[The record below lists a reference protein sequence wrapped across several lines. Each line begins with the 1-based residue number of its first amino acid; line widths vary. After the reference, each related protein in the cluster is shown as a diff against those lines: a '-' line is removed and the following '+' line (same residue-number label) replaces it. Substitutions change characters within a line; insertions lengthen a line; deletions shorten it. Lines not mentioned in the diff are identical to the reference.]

1 MIKSNLKL
9 LITFFIIMLLSFT
22 PLCLATDIV
31 TPISQTIQD
40 SNEQEDTTNNT
51 RYADLYISDESKYD
65 ITNTI
70 EGNVFASVDTL
81 NIESKNNSSITGN
94 VYATAKNVNIKS
106 DIKYSETE
114 KDEFGNSKIDS
125 INSVSEIC
133 GNVFVT
139 ANKFVLEPSCK
150 IDGDLYICAN
160 EVELAQ
166 NSVIYGNVFVVSN
179 SFIINSQI
187 GGDLYATTKNFDME
201 YYGFIRRDLHL
212 NSDTANI
219 NGYVYRNSFISSN
232 TIITDDEFINEQN
245 LNIENASNIIFSGE
259 VKGTANI
266 NSKSIQ
272 FKNKDSDNKNIT
284 CKILG
289 DLNYSSNT
297 ELQIQDGIVSGNI
310 NYSKYTSNSKPLLSN
325 IGEFILGLLTSLVY
339 VLVVYFIIYKFMPN
353 CKEKLSNLSM
363 RDVIICLGIGLG
375 ILILVPIISIL
386 LFITRIGGLL
396 GIILLMIY
404 ILFLILAKS
413 IFVISIASLIRKNN
427 QEESLFNS
435 IIKLS
440 VLTLI
445 LSLINLIPYFGF
457 VISVLVNLIG
467 LGLIIKSIK

>member
-31 TPISQTIQD
+31 NPISQTIQD
-40 SNEQEDTTNNT
+40 SNEQEGTTNNT

-65 ITNTI
+65 ITSTI

-245 LNIENASNIIFSGE
+245 LNIENASNVIFSGE

-272 FKNKDSDNKNIT
+272 FKSKDSDNKSIT

-404 ILFLILAKS
+404 ILFLILSKS

-435 IIKLS
+435 FIKLS
-440 VLTLI
+440 VVTLI

>member
-40 SNEQEDTTNNT
+40 SNEQEGTTNNT

-114 KDEFGNSKIDS
+114 KDEFGNPKIDS

-139 ANKFVLEPSCK
+139 ANKFVLEPSSK
-150 IDGDLYICAN
+150 IDGDLYILAN

-187 GGDLYATTKNFDME
+187 GGDLYATTKKFDME

-245 LNIENASNIIFSGE
+245 LNIENASNLIFSGE

-272 FKNKDSDNKNIT
+272 FKNKNSDNKSIT

-289 DLNYSSNT
+289 DLNYSSNA
-297 ELQIQDGIVSGNI
+297 ELQIQDGIVSGNT

-339 VLVVYFIIYKFMPN
+339 VLAVYFIIYKFMPN

-396 GIILLMIY
+396 GVILLMIY
-404 ILFLILAKS
+404 ILFLILSKS
-413 IFVISIASLIRKNN
+413 IFVISITSLIRKNS

-440 VLTLI
+440 IVTLI
-445 LSLINLIPYFGF
+445 LSLVNLIPYFGF
-457 VISVLVNLIG
+457 VISVLINLIG

>member
-31 TPISQTIQD
+31 NPISQTIQD
-40 SNEQEDTTNNT
+40 SNEQEGTTNNT

-65 ITNTI
+65 ITSTI

-245 LNIENASNIIFSGE
+245 LNI
-259 VKGTANI
+259 
-266 NSKSIQ
+266 
-272 FKNKDSDNKNIT
+272 
-284 CKILG
+284 
-289 DLNYSSNT
+289 
-297 ELQIQDGIVSGNI
+297 
-310 NYSKYTSNSKPLLSN
+310 
-325 IGEFILGLLTSLVY
+325 
-339 VLVVYFIIYKFMPN
+339 
-353 CKEKLSNLSM
+353 
-363 RDVIICLGIGLG
+363 
-375 ILILVPIISIL
+375 
-386 LFITRIGGLL
+386 
-396 GIILLMIY
+396 
-404 ILFLILAKS
+404 
-413 IFVISIASLIRKNN
+413 
-427 QEESLFNS
+427 
-435 IIKLS
+435 
-440 VLTLI
+440 
-445 LSLINLIPYFGF
+445 
-457 VISVLVNLIG
+457 
-467 LGLIIKSIK
+467 